1 MHQRHLRYFVGIVD
15 AGSFSRAATLIHVAQ
30 PALSQQI
37 ADLEQELGVT
47 LLHRSARGVRP
58 TPAGELLYKEASAIL
73 QQMDRLP
80 DLLRSLGAAPQGVVR
95 LGMSSTLASVLA
107 GSLIETCRAQL
118 PKVTLQF
125 TAANSLQLRE
135 RLHAGSL
142 DIALAFED
150 DDGANVNTG
159 LHHLPLFRRRLSLIR
174 RRGATGSDGG
184 AGDDAD
190 QAAVSIETLAAL
202 PLVLAIRPNV
212 TRTLLDRAFTARG
225 LTPQIVAETE
235 LFSGMMSAVLAG
247 VGVAAIPASDL
258 SITPGH
264 EALVAIPIEPPLFLT
279 AAILAPGATPLTPAA
294 TAVRK
299 VLAAF
304 MRDYLSGL
312 SCQDTVLVESTS

>member
-30 PALSQQI
+30 PALSQQM

-58 TPAGELLYKEASAIL
+58 TPAGELLYKEANAIL

-107 GSLIETCRAQL
+107 GGLIETCRAQL

-150 DDGANVNTG
+150 DDGADVNTG

-174 RRGATGSDGG
+174 RRGSNGG
-184 AGDDAD
+184 DGDDAD
-190 QAAVSIETLAAL
+190 KVAVSIETLAAL

-212 TRTLLDRAFTARG
+212 TRTVLDRAFAARG

-264 EALVAIPIEPPLFLT
+264 EALAAIPIEPPLYLT
-279 AAILAPGATPLTPAA
+279 AAILAPGATPPTPAA
-294 TAVRK
+294 TAVREM
-299 VLAAF
+299 LTAF
-304 MRDYLSGL
+304 MRDYLSGP
-312 SCQDTVLVESTS
+312 SCQDTVLVASTS